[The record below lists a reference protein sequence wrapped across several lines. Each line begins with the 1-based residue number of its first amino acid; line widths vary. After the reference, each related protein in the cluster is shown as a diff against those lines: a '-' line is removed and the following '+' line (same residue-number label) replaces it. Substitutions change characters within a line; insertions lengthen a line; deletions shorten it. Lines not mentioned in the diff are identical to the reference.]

1 MTEQTS
7 NAEGSFSSYME
18 ELDLRKYVLV
28 LKRRWL
34 PALATLG
41 AVVGLSVLTALS
53 EDSVYRA
60 NGKLQ
65 FRNDRVSSLTGLEDD
80 FGRVEVLGFQSEPL
94 ATQSEIVRSRPVIE
108 AVIANLNLR
117 NAAGE
122 LRSPRGIL
130 RNLEVGPIPGTE
142 ILRITYKG
150 DDPQEVADIVN
161 QVMEVYREQNIASNR
176 QEAAAARQF
185 IEEQLPE
192 TEADVA
198 AAEAA
203 LRAFKEQNNIVAL
216 DQEASSAVETLSMLE
231 REMTQ
236 LQVEMADAD
245 ARLAELQQQLSITSD
260 EAIALSS
267 LNQSE
272 GVQSVLT
279 DLQTVQAEL
288 AAQQARYRAGHPA
301 IVELERRQA
310 QLESLLSG
318 RIQSVLASQGV
329 SSSRVSPGDLQ
340 LGDLRQELATELT
353 RLAIDRVGLNNRMNQ
368 LVQSRDG
375 YRQRANNLPGLEKNQ
390 RELERRLQAYQ
401 TTYETLLTQL
411 QEIRV
416 IENQTIGNVRII
428 SLADVPIAPVASNRK
443 LFVFAGGVVG
453 LCLAIAVAFLL
464 DLLDSTVKTVR
475 EAKELFGY
483 TLLGVIP
490 QIEETSSTVVDD
502 AFYPRLLVHQSS
514 YVSAR
519 EAYQMLQANLKFL
532 QSDKEFK
539 TLVVTSSAVGE
550 GKSEVCAN
558 LAVVL
563 AQVGKRVLVLD
574 ADMRYPRQHHAMQV
588 MNDVG
593 LSHVIAG
600 QAELDTAIQP
610 VMDNLDVLTA
620 GVVPPNPIALLD
632 SQRMES
638 LLGSLAQQYDTILID
653 VPSVIGYA
661 DASIVS
667 KMADGTLVVV
677 RPGLVTYDQGRTAK
691 EIFERSNQNIL
702 GMIANGVN
710 AKNESISYFLTPG
723 RSPRMLEATKAASF
737 LPSSLF
743 RDKSRN
749 NIDA

>member
-7 NAEGSFSSYME
+7 KVEQSSYYLE
-18 ELDLRKYVLV
+18 EIDLQKYWLV

-34 PALATLG
+34 PAVATLG
-41 AVVGLSVLTALS
+41 AVIGLSILTALS
-53 EDSVYRA
+53 EESVYRA
-60 NGKLQ
+60 HGKLQ
-65 FRNDRVSSLTGLEDD
+65 FRNDRSSSLTGLEDD

-94 ATQSEIVRSRPVIE
+94 ATQSEIVRSTPVIE
-108 AVIANLNLR
+108 AVITTLNLR
-117 NAAGE
+117 NDEGR
-122 LRSPRGIL
+122 LRSPRNIL
-130 RNLEVGPIPGTE
+130 RRLEVNPIPGTE
-142 ILRITYKG
+142 ILQITYRG
-150 DDPQEVADIVN
+150 DDPQEAAAIVN
-161 QVMEVYREQNIASNR
+161 QVMQAYRDQNIASNR

-185 IEEQLPE
+185 IEEQLPQ

-198 AAEAA
+198 DAEAA
-203 LRAFKEQNNIVAL
+203 LRSFKEQNNIIAL
-216 DQEASSAVETLSMLE
+216 DQEASSAVETLSLLE

-236 LQVEMADAD
+236 LQAQLADSD
-245 ARLAELQQQLSITSD
+245 ARLTELQQQLSITSG

-279 DLQTVQAEL
+279 ELQTVQAEL
-288 AAQQARYRAGHPA
+288 AAEQSRYRTGHPA
-301 IVELERRQA
+301 IVEIERRQT
-310 QLESLLSG
+310 QLESLLNE
-318 RIQSVLASQGV
+318 RIQSVLASQE
-329 SSSRVSPGDLQ
+329 VSPGRLSTGDLQ
-340 LGDLRQELATELT
+340 LGALRQELAAELT
-353 RLAIDRVGLNNRMNQ
+353 RLAVDRVGLSNRMNQ
-368 LVQSRDG
+368 LVQSREG
-375 YRQRANNLPGLEKNQ
+375 YRQRANALPGLEKTQ

-416 IENQTIGNVRII
+416 IENQTIGNVRIV
-428 SLADVPIAPVASNRK
+428 SQAEAPLAPIASNRK
-443 LFVFAGGVVG
+443 LFVFAGGIVG

-464 DLLDSTVKTVR
+464 DLLDSSVKTMR
-475 EAKELFGY
+475 EARELFGY

-490 QIEETSSTVVDD
+490 QIEETSSTVVSD
-502 AFYPRLLVHQSS
+502 AFHPRLLMHQSAHLT
-514 YVSAR
+514 VR

-539 TLVVTSSAVGE
+539 TLVVTSAAVGE

-588 MNDVG
+588 LNNVG

-600 QAELDTAIQP
+600 QAELETAIQP

-632 SQRMES
+632 SQRMDS
-638 LLGSLAQQYDTILID
+638 LLGTLAQSYDTVLVD
-653 VPSVIGYA
+653 VPPVVGYA

-667 KMADGTLVVV
+667 KMADGILFVA
-677 RPGLVTYDQGRTAK
+677 RPGFVTYDQGRTAK
-691 EIFERSNQNIL
+691 EIFERSNQNVL
-702 GMIANGVN
+702 GIIVNGVN
-710 AKNESISYFLTPG
+710 ARNESISYLLSKG
-723 RSPRMLEATKAASF
+723 RSSRMLGGERAASL
-737 LPSSLF
+737 LPSS
-743 RDKSRN
+743 RSQD
-749 NIDA
+749 